1 MLWIYLQYFVFEI
14 VALEIGRII
23 CKESADMGKIVV
35 GIILFCF
42 YLAGASDKEKVCD
55 STVFFP
61 NVFLGFEEMSKS
73 LDVYNDKSA
82 SITDRMKA
90 GIYFFLEGTKPGL
103 KKKEMTPLLNKSVVV
118 LESAWSE
125 DKSNNRLR
133 LLLAY
138 SYTAYCGANISI
150 EDIMKYIAK
159 ARNLFSLVIAKLP
172 ENIDARLGRLRVN
185 VSMPA
190 GSSRPDDIILDD
202 ADVYIKK
209 YDILP
214 AEEKNSFYFQQGLTE
229 AYLARAIV
237 YDYRKQRELARE
249 NLLKVDTSLL
259 TAHTKKLHKPI
270 AGKYE

>member
-1 MLWIYLQYFVFEI
+1 M
-14 VALEIGRII
+14 
-23 CKESADMGKIVV
+23 
-35 GIILFCF
+35 
-42 YLAGASDKEKVCD
+42 
-55 STVFFP
+55 
-61 NVFLGFEEMSKS
+61 
-73 LDVYNDKSA
+73 
-82 SITDRMKA
+82 
-90 GIYFFLEGTKPGL
+90 
-103 KKKEMTPLLNKSVVV
+103 
-118 LESAWSE
+118 
-125 DKSNNRLR
+125 
-133 LLLAY
+133 
-138 SYTAYCGANISI
+138 
-150 EDIMKYIAK
+150 
-159 ARNLFSLVIAKLP
+159 IAKLP